1 MGTVIVR
8 LLRYIPIA
16 LKYAV
21 QVVPLLYEGS
31 VWAIKIVKEWRKKK
45 PEKKDTSGASRV
57 EPLVDAKPDPG

>member
-21 QVVPLLYEGS
+21 QVGPLLYEGS

-45 PEKKDTSGASRV
+45 PEKKDPSV
-57 EPLVDAKPDPG
+57 EPAEEIFVDSKPDPG